1 MKIIHTG
8 DWHIGKIVHNIH
20 MTDDQRYI
28 MERFMDILEREKP
41 DVVIIAGDIYDRSIP
56 PVEAVELLD
65 EVLSGMLKK
74 LGVKV
79 IAAAGNH
86 DSPDRINF
94 ASSIL
99 VDKGL
104 YMRGRFENI
113 TNPVSLEDEHG
124 RVNFYVVPYAEPA
137 VVRSYFDREDI
148 KSHDD
153 AMKAVTQAIYESM
166 DKNERNVFVG
176 HGFVTYTSGDGKEE
190 EALTSDSERP
200 LSIGGSEHVDVSYFE
215 GFDYVA
221 LGHLHRAQRVKFENI
236 RYSGSIMKYSF
247 SEHMHKKSV
256 TCIEMEEKG
265 ETSVSFADMEPLRD
279 MRVIKGRLEDL
290 IKSEIYSLGN
300 VDDYIMAVLTDRQ
313 EVYDAIGKLRAVYP
327 NILKIEMEG
336 IEREA
341 GEDRSS
347 AADEFVKRDPIE
359 LFCEFYENIS
369 GKPFDHEKRDE
380 LVEITQAMDI
390 EGRRL

>member
-28 MERFMDILEREKP
+28 MKKFMDIVKKEKP
-41 DVVIIAGDIYDRSIP
+41 DVVVVAGDIYDRSIP

-65 EVLSGMLKK
+65 EVLSKMLKE

-79 IAAAGNH
+79 IVAAGNH
-86 DSPDRINF
+86 DSPDRISF

-99 VDKGL
+99 GGEGL
-104 YMRGRFENI
+104 YMKGRFEKI
-113 TNPVSLEDEHG
+113 TKSVSIDDRHG
-124 RVNFYVVPYAEPA
+124 KVNFYVVPYAEPA
-137 VVRSYFDREDI
+137 TVRAHFEREDI

-153 AMKAVTQAIYESM
+153 AMKAVTQSIYESM

-176 HGFVTYTSGDGKEE
+176 HGFVTYINEEGQEE
-190 EALTSDSERP
+190 EAMTSDSERP

-221 LGHLHRAQRVKFENI
+221 LGHLHRAQRIKHENI

-256 TCIEMEEKG
+256 TCIEMGEKG
-265 ETSVSFADMEPLRD
+265 DVSVRAIGMEPLRD

-290 IKSEIYSLGN
+290 IKSEVYSLGN
-300 VDDYIMAVLTDRQ
+300 VEDYIMAVLTDRQ

-336 IEREA
+336 FEREA

-347 AADEFVKRDPIE
+347 AADEFVKKDPVE

-369 GKPFDHEKRDE
+369 GGIFDAEKRE
-380 LVEITQAMDI
+380 ALVDITQNMDI
-390 EGRRL
+390 EGRHS